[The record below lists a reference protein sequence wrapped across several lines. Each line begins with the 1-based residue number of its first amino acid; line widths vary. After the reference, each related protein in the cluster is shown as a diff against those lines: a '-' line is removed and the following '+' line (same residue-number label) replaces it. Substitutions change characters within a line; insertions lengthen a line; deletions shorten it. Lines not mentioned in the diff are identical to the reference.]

1 MTLYTHPGNF
11 RAFKILIAAEYN
23 EVDIDIPDFKPDKVI
38 HVLIKR
44 CYVLLDYQ
52 KLTGECMLS
61 TVFFQIPDFKQLSPL
76 GRTPV
81 LKTPQGVIFESN
93 AIARYIARF
102 RRDSELFGSSF
113 FDSASVDSWIE
124 FCVHEVELPATV
136 WFYPVIGYMPYV
148 EAAVTK
154 AKGDLLNSLKVLED
168 HLASRTY
175 LVGEKITL
183 ADIVVVSALVYPM
196 KLVLAP
202 HYLKSLP
209 CVVRWF
215 TTCVNQPQFQAVV
228 GNIELAK
235 EELKPSGVPV
245 AAAADGKK
253 EKKQKKQ
260 QQPVEKKQKQQ
271 QAAKP
276 KEKEP
281 APQKEPPEK
290 KELHPL
296 AVLDKENPSPFIAD
310 VWKKLYSN
318 SEDYNDT
325 MAKFWD
331 MFDAEGWSLWIA
343 RYNYNSENTRLFMTS
358 NLVGGFIQRSDAMRK
373 WAFGKSSWL
382 VEVNYSRT

>member
-1 MTLYTHPGNF
+1 MDC
-11 RAFKILIAAEYN
+11 LIS
-23 EVDIDIPDFKPDKVI
+23 I
-38 HVLIKR
+38 
-44 CYVLLDYQ
+44 
-52 KLTGECMLS
+52 KLTRIKLYQLA
-61 TVFFQIPDFKQLSPL
+61 FLFQTPEFKQLSPL

-81 LKTPQGVIFESN
+81 LKTPQGSIFESN

-102 RRDSELFGSSF
+102 RRDSELFGVSF

-124 FCVHEVELPATV
+124 FCAHEVELAATV

-168 HLASRTY
+168 HLISRTY

-183 ADIVVVSALVYPM
+183 ADIVVASALVYPM

-202 HYLKSLP
+202 QYLKNLP

-228 GNIELAK
+228 GNVELTK
-235 EELKPSGVPV
+235 EEMKASGVP
-245 AAAADGKK
+245 AADAGDKK
-253 EKKQKKQ
+253 EKKQKT
-260 QQPVEKKQKQQ
+260 QQPKEKKQKQQ
-271 QAAKP
+271 PAKR
-276 KEKEP
+276 KEKEST
-281 APQKEPPEK
+281 PQQEPPKK

-296 AVLDKENPSPFIAD
+296 AVMDKENPSPFIGD

-373 WAFGKSSWL
+373 WAFGKSL
-382 VEVNYSRT
+382 VEANYSRT